1 MNKKIARIT
10 GSTVAAAALVMLPLA
25 GTASAAT
32 STSVING
39 SIGST
44 ITVSSSGPVNINVA
58 PTSGAVT
65 SSASDTVS
73 VSTNDADGY
82 VLSLETNSA
91 NRNLTNGSDTITPS
105 AGTLAAPVTLATNTW
120 GYRVNGV
127 GGFTGTATT
136 ETNVASSAY
145 NWAGVKAN
153 GSADTIKTTSA
164 PASNDQTQV
173 WYAMSANTS
182 KPSGTYTNTVL
193 YTAVAR

>member
-1 MNKKIARIT
+1 MNKKIARIA
-10 GSTVAAAALVMLPLA
+10 GSTIAVAALVALPLA

-44 ITVSSSGPVNINVA
+44 ITVSSSGPVSINVA
-58 PTSGAVT
+58 PTSGAVA

-91 NRNLTNGSDTITPS
+91 NRNLTNGANSITPS
-105 AGTLAAPVTLATNTW
+105 AGTLAAPATLATNTW
-120 GYRVNGV
+120 GYRVDNA
-127 GGFTGTATT
+127 GGFTGTTT
-136 ETNVASSAY
+136 AETNIASSAF

-164 PASNDQTQV
+164 PASNDQTRV
-173 WYAMSANTS
+173 WYAMSADTS

-193 YTAVAR
+193 YTAVTQ